1 MPLEEPLN
9 KDRVV
14 FVVKVLAI
22 VVSLY
27 LFLVGIAGI
36 GHSFQLFGGEFSEG
50 VLTATESPV
59 VALFIGILAT
69 SLAQSSSTTSSV
81 IVGLV
86 AGGTIPT
93 EAAVFMIMGA
103 NVGTTVTNTIVSLG
117 HIAQGAE
124 FRRAFAA
131 ATVHDFFNLMAVAIL
146 FPLEWATGFLS
157 YASVF
162 LATAFAGLGGL
173 QVGSP
178 VKAATG
184 PAVSALATA
193 VGQQGTLLLVI
204 AAALTVGALFS
215 IVRLLRSLALRRVEA
230 ALDER
235 LFRNAGRS
243 MLVGVAITMVVH
255 HHGGPEQF
263 NLHVLS
269 RADGR
274 HGDSES
280 ASGLPL
286 HVGSQRGHDLHRE
299 PGGTFHRKRGRRYGV
314 AGAPAV
320 QRLRNCPGVAGFASS
335 RPADLPGGEDGRRDD
350 AQPSGPAHLHG
361 SGFLR
366 AAVPGNTGVPV
377 KPDGV

>member
-1 MPLEEPLN
+1 MN

-69 SLAQSSSTTSSV
+69 SLVQSSSTTSSV

-103 NVGTTVTNTIVSLG
+103 NVGTTVTNTIVSVG

-193 VGQQGTLLLVI
+193 VGQQGTWQWQYCFRWSGPPGSFP
-204 AAALTVGALFS
+204 TRPSFS
-215 IVRLLRSLALRRVEA
+215 PASAGCRWEARSKLGVRLGHWCDSRRA
-230 ALDER
+230 
-235 LFRNAGRS
+235 
-243 MLVGVAITMVVH
+243 
-255 HHGGPEQF
+255 HGGSTVF
-263 NLHVLS
+263 H
-269 RADGR
+269 RAFVAKP
-274 HGDSES
+274 SP
-280 ASGLPL
+280 ASG
-286 HVGSQRGHDLHRE
+286 
-299 PGGTFHRKRGRRYGV
+299 RGR
-314 AGAPAV
+314 P
-320 QRLRNCPGVAGFASS
+320 
-335 RPADLPGGEDGRRDD
+335 
-350 AQPSGPAHLHG
+350 
-361 SGFLR
+361 
-366 AAVPGNTGVPV
+366 
-377 KPDGV
+377 